1 MPPPRLLAPH
11 MSATATPEV
20 EEHIDAG
27 AEEVDGMPS
36 SDVQEEEE
44 EEEGEEEDE
53 EEEDEEEGDEE
64 EGEEEDDD
72 EDDDED
78 RPTFGILSGRLFSQ
92 ILLIAIGIL
101 IGLALSQPERF
112 SLAALTRPASA
123 PRVLPPSPPRTVY
136 ATLPADDE
144 EYEADDDEDEAELPD
159 GWEEH
164 HDQQT
169 GRAFYYHAAT
179 KTSTW
184 ERPSGDGAAAEDE
197 LPAGWT
203 VHKDPGTG
211 RPFYYSETTRESVW
225 THPGRRLP
233 AGWEEH
239 WDADARRHFYHH
251 AATAESRWERPVE

>member
-1 MPPPRLLAPH
+1 M
-11 MSATATPEV
+11 
-20 EEHIDAG
+20 
-27 AEEVDGMPS
+27 
-36 SDVQEEEE
+36 
-44 EEEGEEEDE
+44 
-53 EEEDEEEGDEE
+53 
-64 EGEEEDDD
+64 
-72 EDDDED
+72 
-78 RPTFGILSGRLFSQ
+78 
-92 ILLIAIGIL
+92 LIAIGIL

-112 SLAALTRPASA
+112 SLAALTRLRPASA

-144 EYEADDDEDEAELPD
+144 EYEADDDEAEAELPD

-233 AGWEEH
+233 AGWEEQGFRIRRMNP
-239 WDADARRHFYHH
+239 DAAGRESGVDECLH
-251 AATAESRWERPVE
+251 ATVQVAESGFEGGHVEARAGGGGAAAAAVTSDAL